1 MQIGSLLFIGLLGF
15 ICSNQKRTKL
25 TERSL
30 VGFQFQPN
38 YNQIEITRSQ
48 ASKMGLV
55 WLAELVN

>member
-15 ICSNQKRTKL
+15 IRSNQKRTKL
-25 TERSL
+25 IERSL
-30 VGFQFQPN
+30 VGFRFQPN
-38 YNQIEITRSQ
+38 YNQIEITQGQ